1 MGNNDGRI
9 EMKKKI
15 LVPDSCDLCHR
26 KIPSPSLDL
35 DALECFICKKDICSE
50 CAMSL
55 SIRNERRD
63 RTLLRMSPICPEHLD
78 KECNDL
84 INKWLKSQNKKEEEE
99 EDPSRRI

>member
-1 MGNNDGRI
+1 
-9 EMKKKI
+9 
-15 LVPDSCDLCHR
+15 
-26 KIPSPSLDL
+26 
-35 DALECFICKKDICSE
+35 
-50 CAMSL
+50 MSL

-63 RTLLRMSPICPEHLD
+63 RTLFRMSPICPEHLD